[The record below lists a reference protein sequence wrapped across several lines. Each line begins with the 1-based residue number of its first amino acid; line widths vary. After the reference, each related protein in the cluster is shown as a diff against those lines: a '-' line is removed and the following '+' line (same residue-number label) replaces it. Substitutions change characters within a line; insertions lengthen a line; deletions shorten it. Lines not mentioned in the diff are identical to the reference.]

1 MAKRPANIVYG
12 VDQMPPLAVTL
23 LMGLQHIFVMSSTL
37 ALPVVIVQE
46 IGGSMEEINALVCFS
61 MIAAG
66 IGTILQAIK
75 KGPIG
80 SGYLCPNLCGPS
92 YLGVS
97 MQAAWLGGLPLM
109 HGMTML
115 AGLFEVLFSRV
126 VNRLK
131 FLFPNQVTGV
141 VVLMV
146 GVALIP
152 LGTSKFLGIEISGD
166 PVSFKGT
173 LAAGLTLLAMIG
185 VNIWG
190 KGQFRLYCV
199 LIGMVVGYLLSSA
212 LGIMNQ
218 NDWLKILRAPWVD
231 LPWKGSVMFSF
242 AFEWSMVGPF
252 MIVAI
257 CASLKSFGNLTTC
270 QKINDED
277 WEQPDVKNVGK
288 GLLAD
293 GISVFSGGLLGGMA
307 VDTSASNVGL
317 TAATGATSRW
327 IAMAAGGLYVTL
339 AFCPKLT
346 TLVVLMPAPAMGA
359 ILIFV
364 TCFMLISGVNI
375 ITTTP
380 LDVRK
385 TFIVGASVIFGLS
398 LDIMPE
404 AYSQLHPWLKA
415 IFSTSLTTATV
426 MAIILNQL
434 FSLGSKSLNPEAAK
448 TVKPE

>member
-1 MAKRPANIVYG
+1 MDDR
-12 VDQMPPLAVTL
+12 PPLVVTL

-37 ALPVVIVQE
+37 ALPVVIVKE
-46 IGGSMEEINALVCFS
+46 IGGSMAEINALVCFS

-66 IGTILQAIK
+66 IGTILQALK
-75 KGPIG
+75 RGPIG

-109 HGMTML
+109 HGMTMA
-115 AGLFEVLFSRV
+115 AGLFEVLFSRL

-131 FLFPNQVTGV
+131 FLFPNQVTGM

-166 PVSFKGT
+166 PVSSKGT
-173 LAAGLTLLAMIG
+173 LAAALTLLAMIG
-185 VNIWG
+185 VNIWS
-190 KGQFRLYCV
+190 KGQLRLYCV
-199 LIGMVVGYLLSSA
+199 LIGMVVGYLLSSL
-212 LGIMNQ
+212 LGIMDQ
-218 NDWLKILRAPWVD
+218 DDWLQIWRVPWFD
-231 LPWKGSVMFSF
+231 LPWKGRGMFSF
-242 AFEWSMVGPF
+242 AFDWSMVGPF
-252 MIVAI
+252 LIVAA

-270 QKINDED
+270 QKINDDD
-277 WEQPDVKNVGK
+277 WAEPDVKNVGN

-293 GISVFSGGLLGGMA
+293 GIAVFSGGLLGGMA

-317 TAATGATSRW
+317 AAATGATSRW
-327 IAMAAGGLYVTL
+327 IALAAGALYVAL

-364 TCFMLISGVNI
+364 TCFMLISGFNI

-385 TFIVGASVIFGLS
+385 TFIVGASMIFGLS
-398 LDIMPE
+398 VDIIPE

-415 IFSTSLTTATV
+415 IFSSSLTMATV
-426 MAIILNQL
+426 MAIVLNQL
-434 FSLGSKSLNPEAAK
+434 FSLGSKGREPGGKNGEA
-448 TVKPE
+448 